1 MANAVPKVLVTGAS
15 GYIATHCIKQL
26 LEGGKYAVRGTVRS
40 LQKEEKVRPL
50 RELAPSPAIPLE
62 LVEADLLKE
71 ETWPS
76 AVEGCQYVLH
86 VASPFVV
93 NSPRD
98 EMELIR
104 PAVEGTR
111 NVLKAC
117 AEAGVKRVV
126 LTSSVAAVSV
136 GPEGIRGHGDEPY
149 TEDDWSPE
157 GEGSAYYKSKTL
169 AERAAWDLLKELP
182 EEKRFELAVINPT
195 YVQGPLLSKAS
206 GEASAS
212 LVQTILGGQLPGVP
226 ELNFSLVDVRD
237 VAAAH
242 IAAMETPEAAGHRHI
257 LVAGNLWMREIAL
270 ILQQEFQSQGYRI
283 KTGRLPKFLMWIAGI
298 FDATARSSV
307 KNIGKVVTY
316 RTDRMRSVLG
326 INPIPMEQTLIEMAH
341 SLIQYGLVQRK
352 PGYSGAPSE
361 RGAGQPVDSQDQ
373 HASEGKDKVDQKEE
387 AQPSG
392 EGASG
397 EDGQATAKGEVKP
410 STEEP
415 KEEAQPSG
423 TTSEE
428 DGQATA
434 EREVKPSTEELTEA
448 ASEPNTEDQG
458 KADEEGKEGVG
469 QEDKGEG
476 EGGDQG

>member
-1 MANAVPKVLVTGAS
+1 MAAEVPKVLVTGAS

-40 LQKEEKVRPL
+40 VQKEDKVRPL
-50 RELAPSPAIPLE
+50 RELVASPAIPLE
-62 LVEADLLKE
+62 LVEADLLKK

-111 NVLKAC
+111 NVLNAC

-136 GPEGIRGHGDEPY
+136 GPDGVRGHGDEPY
-149 TEDDWSPE
+149 SEDDWTPE

-182 EEKRFELAVINPT
+182 EEKRFELAVINPS

-212 LVQTILGGQLPGVP
+212 LLQTILGGQLPGVP

-242 IAAMETPEAAGHRHI
+242 IVAMEKPEAAGHRHI
-257 LVAGNLWMREIAL
+257 LVAGNMWMKEVAL
-270 ILQQEFQSQGYRI
+270 LLQQEFQGQGYRI
-283 KTGRLPKFLMWIAGI
+283 KTGRLPKFVMWIAGI
-298 FDATARSSV
+298 FDPTARTAV

-316 RTDRMRSVLG
+316 KTDRMQSVLG
-326 INPIPMEQTLIEMAH
+326 ISPIPLQQTLIEMAH
-341 SLIQYGLVQRK
+341 SLIQYGLVERK
-352 PGYSGAPSE
+352 PGYSGPASKG
-361 RGAGQPVDSQDQ
+361 GAEKPAESQEQQEAKSQEEGQ
-373 HASEGKDKVDQKEE
+373 
-387 AQPSG
+387 
-392 EGASG
+392 
-397 EDGQATAKGEVKP
+397 
-410 STEEP
+410 
-415 KEEAQPSG
+415 
-423 TTSEE
+423 
-428 DGQATA
+428 
-434 EREVKPSTEELTEA
+434 
-448 ASEPNTEDQG
+448 
-458 KADEEGKEGVG
+458 GKEGDV
-469 QEDKGEG
+469 
-476 EGGDQG
+476 

>member
-1 MANAVPKVLVTGAS
+1 MAAEVPKVLVTGAS

-40 LQKEEKVRPL
+40 VQKEEKVRPL
-50 RELAPSPAIPLE
+50 RELVASPAIPLE
-62 LVEADLLKE
+62 LVEADLLKK

-111 NVLKAC
+111 NVLNAC
-117 AEAGVKRVV
+117 TEAGVKRVV

-136 GPEGIRGHGDEPY
+136 GPDGIRGHGDEPY
-149 TEDDWSPE
+149 SEDDWTPE

-212 LVQTILGGQLPGVP
+212 LLQTILGGQLPGVP

-242 IAAMETPEAAGHRHI
+242 IVAMEKPEAAGHRHI
-257 LVAGNLWMREIAL
+257 LVAGNMWMKEMAL
-270 ILQQEFQSQGYRI
+270 LLQQEFQGQGYRV
-283 KTGRLPKFLMWIAGI
+283 KTGRLPKFVMWIAGI
-298 FDATARSSV
+298 FDPTARTAA

-316 RTDRMRSVLG
+316 KTDRMQSVLG
-326 INPIPMEQTLIEMAH
+326 ISPIPLQQTLIEMAH
-341 SLIQYGLVQRK
+341 SLIQYGLLERK
-352 PGYSGAPSE
+352 PGYSGPTSKGGAEKSAE
-361 RGAGQPVDSQDQ
+361 RQEQQEAKSQ
-373 HASEGKDKVDQKEE
+373 GKEE
-387 AQPSG
+387 GQRK
-392 EGASG
+392 EGQ
-397 EDGQATAKGEVKP
+397 EEGQ
-410 STEEP
+410 EE
-415 KEEAQPSG
+415 G
-423 TTSEE
+423 
-428 DGQATA
+428 
-434 EREVKPSTEELTEA
+434 
-448 ASEPNTEDQG
+448 QG
-458 KADEEGKEGVG
+458 KEGQEEEGQGKEGQEEEGQGKEGKEG
-469 QEDKGEG
+469 DA
-476 EGGDQG
+476 